1 MSILK
6 VRGTNDFLPK
16 DTAKW
21 HVIEGLLHQLCREY
35 GYGEIRTPIF
45 ENTELFIR
53 GVGDTTDIVQKEMY
67 TFLDS
72 GGRSLTL
79 RPENTA
85 SACRAYLENK
95 LASAVQPV
103 KLYYIGPMFRYERP
117 QAGRFRQFHQFGVE
131 CFGSSSPLCDA
142 EVIALAW
149 ELFNRA
155 GLNEKTL
162 VLNSVGCPKC
172 RPLHK
177 KALQD
182 FLRPHLD
189 ELCPLCQDRFARN
202 PMRILDCKNPEC
214 QAICA
219 EAPNITDYLCEE
231 CRDHFQ
237 TVQELL
243 TAAGIPYTLNPRL
256 VRGLD
261 YYTKTAFEIQNE
273 KIGAKGAMCGGGR
286 YDGLADD
293 IGGVHVPAVGFAVG
307 IERILNAL
315 EAQGEEIAPPE
326 TLDVYIADLDN
337 NAASAAAAFNLTV
350 QLRAMGFR
358 VEQDLLGRSLK
369 SQFKQADRLLAQFVV
384 IVGGEEFQS
393 GKVAIRR
400 MADGEQSILPLTDVK
415 SFLLEN
421 EL

>member
-16 DTAKW
+16 ETAKW

-142 EVIALAW
+142 EAIALAW

>member
-16 DTAKW
+16 ETAKW

-142 EVIALAW
+142 EAIALAW
-149 ELFNRA
+149 ELFNRV

-243 TAAGIPYTLNPRL
+243 TAAGIPYILNPRL

-315 EAQGEEIAPPE
+315 EAQGEEIALPE

-369 SQFKQADRLLAQFVV
+369 SQFKQADRLLARFVV

-400 MADGEQSILPLTDVK
+400 MADGEQSILPLADVK
-415 SFLLEN
+415 RFLLEN

>member
-16 DTAKW
+16 ETAKW

-142 EVIALAW
+142 EAIALAW
-149 ELFNRA
+149 ELFNRV

-369 SQFKQADRLLAQFVV
+369 SQFKQADRLLARFVV

>member
-131 CFGSSSPLCDA
+131 CFGSVNPLCDA
-142 EVIALAW
+142 EAISLAW
-149 ELFNRA
+149 ELFNRV

-182 FLRPHLD
+182 FLRPRLD
-189 ELCPLCQDRFARN
+189 ELCPLCQDRYARN

-231 CRDHFQ
+231 CRSHFQ

-243 TAAGIPYTLNPRL
+243 TAAGIPYALNPRL

-315 EAQGEEIAPPE
+315 EAQGEEITSPE

-400 MADGEQSILPLTDVK
+400 MADGEQSILPLADVK
-415 SFLLEN
+415 HFLLEN

>member
-16 DTAKW
+16 ETAKW

-142 EVIALAW
+142 EAIALAW
-149 ELFNRA
+149 ELFNRV